1 LHMYTNTD
9 TLEVIDG
16 ATVNIQNNIVSVKG
30 KLGEEKISF
39 GNNVSL
45 KIEGKNISIG
55 TKKKEMLNT
64 TKTLIKNLMNGVAKG
79 YEKKMKIVFAH
90 FPATLEIKGNIV
102 KIKNFLGEKC
112 DRKAKII
119 GNTKVSVKR
128 QEVTITGSNKEFVG
142 QTAANI
148 RAATKIK
155 DKDCRVFQD
164 GIYPV
169 D

>member
-1 LHMYTNTD
+1 MYTNTS
-9 TLEVIDG
+9 TLEIIEGVTI
-16 ATVNIQNNIVSVKG
+16 NIQNSIVSVKG
-30 KLGEEKISF
+30 KLGEEKINF
-39 GNNVSL
+39 GNDVSI
-45 KIEGKNISIG
+45 KIDGKEISIG
-55 TKKKEMLNT
+55 TKRKEMLNT
-64 TKTLIKNLMNGVAKG
+64 TRSLIRNLMNGVTKG

-90 FPATLEIKGNIV
+90 FPATMEIKGNIV

-119 GNTKVSVKR
+119 GNTKISVKG
-128 QEVTITGSNKEFVG
+128 QDVTITGSNKEFVG

-148 RAATKIK
+148 RTATKIK

>member
-1 LHMYTNTD
+1 MYTNTD
-9 TLEVIDG
+9 TLEVIEG
-16 ATVNIQNNIVSVKG
+16 ATVNIQNNVVSVKG

-39 GNNVSL
+39 GTDVLL
-45 KIEGKNISIG
+45 KIEGKSISIG

-64 TKTLIKNLMNGVAKG
+64 VKTLIKNLMNGVTKG
-79 YEKKMKIVFAH
+79 YEKKMKVVFAH
-90 FPATLEIKGNIV
+90 FPATLEVKGNIV

-119 GNTKVSVKR
+119 GNTKVSVKG
-128 QEVTITGSNKEFVG
+128 QDVTITGPNKEFVG

-148 RAATKIK
+148 RTATRIK
-155 DKDCRVFQD
+155 NKDCRVFQD

-169 D
+169 E